1 MNSLLDQIKSKYIL
15 QYIFSLAFQDMK
27 SVHKLI
33 KYNKNLSNRL
43 NIDIK
48 KDLKNIDDNY
58 KFKKEIKKTGCTS
71 QLDTI
76 FLGGDIIILILLF
89 IYVILY
95 YIRGSINKINLVKDY
110 DIQKQNL

>member
-71 QLDTI
+71 HFSWWRYNNI
-76 FLGGDIIILILLF
+76 NSF
-89 IYVILY
+89 IYICDFILY
-95 YIRGSINKINLVKDY
+95 KRLNK
-110 DIQKQNL
+110 